1 VSVAVE
7 AVWPAGSI
15 YDGWRSG
22 GNKRSEIS
30 RVSGRKPKAF
40 YSCVLEFSTRASN
53 IANHI
58 FIPALPKA
66 LKAKSQT
73 CSAVLNTEFCSTLQP
88 TLHRGVR

>member
-40 YSCVLEFSTRASN
+40 YSC
-53 IANHI
+53 
-58 FIPALPKA
+58 
-66 LKAKSQT
+66 
-73 CSAVLNTEFCSTLQP
+73 AVF
-88 TLHRGVR
+88 